1 MFVQNSLKFLNLA
14 ASVCPW
20 ALLIWQLSIT
30 WDTNPQYSHGY
41 IIPFLCLYLL
51 IKSPPY
57 QLLSMDSPQTKPF
70 PLQGKAYLIIGLP
83 ALITL
88 LPLWIIRGANS
99 DWRLINFALF
109 LVTTALVVS
118 WAYDQGGWKR
128 IRTVL
133 FPLFFFLLSIPWPLA
148 TDLQFTQ
155 WLQGKVSGII
165 VDIIL
170 ILGHEA
176 KLEGTVIDVG
186 KFGQIGID
194 QACSGIQGFQA
205 SIVITL
211 FLGAYYGFGIINRLI
226 FVLVGTLVALL
237 LNLVR
242 AFSLSMVK
250 INGAGHILDTPIYQF
265 GSWVLPSLHDMVGW
279 IENLSILLALF
290 FLARLAKGGIILT
303 SMGTN
308 PSYWSNIRFSTPW
321 PFQVLT
327 IAWVTLIFF
336 GSELYYSTHEEKLE
350 SLPKISL
357 NINDPEILAEEQ
369 VISNQITAQL
379 HYSDANSVQWQQ
391 RDRMIP
397 KQIGSREMIFNPN
410 QEYWQAFEANWK
422 SGGACTAVLSTHSPA
437 ACLPLTGLQQVS
449 PPVGQSPKV
458 ISIAKD
464 SHNIAFEA
472 YEFTKDGKNLHVFRC
487 FWPSKALPDSKIR
500 FPSEGYS
507 LDGRIQSTLEGR
519 RNVGGTML
527 ALALANVDSPQTAI
541 NKLQALV
548 NQRLSFGNKKA
559 Q

>member
-1 MFVQNSLKFLNLA
+1 
-14 ASVCPW
+14 
-20 ALLIWQLSIT
+20 
-30 WDTNPQYSHGY
+30 
-41 IIPFLCLYLL
+41 
-51 IKSPPY
+51 
-57 QLLSMDSPQTKPF
+57 MDSPQAKPF

-83 ALITL
+83 ALIAL

-109 LVTTALVVS
+109 LVTTAIIVS

-205 SIVITL
+205 SVVITL

-226 FVLVGTLVALL
+226 FVLVGALVALL
-237 LNLVR
+237 FNLVR

-279 IENLSILLALF
+279 IENLLILLTLF

-327 IAWVTLIFF
+327 IAWVTLIFL
-336 GSELYYSTHEEKLE
+336 GSEFYYSAHEEKLE

-357 NINDPEILAEEQ
+357 NINDPEILVEEQ

-379 HYSDANSVQWQQ
+379 HFSDANSIQWQK

-397 KQIGSREMIFNPN
+397 KQIGSREMVFNPN
-410 QEYWQAFEANWK
+410 QEYWQAFEANWE

-449 PPVGQSPKV
+449 PPIGQPPKV

-487 FWPSKALPDSKIR
+487 FWPSKALPDSQIR
-500 FPSEGYS
+500 FPSGGYS
-507 LDGRIQSTLEGR
+507 LDGRIKATIEGR

-527 ALALANVDSPQTAI
+527 ALAIANVDSPQTAI

-548 NQRLSFGNKKA
+548 NQRLSFGNKEA